1 MNYRPL
7 ALMIGALALTP
18 LSTIA
23 APPPWAGGAKASQ
36 NAAGGADISAL
47 RRPPNSCTLGRHRYR
62 QWEEGENEDE

>member
-36 NAAGGADISAL
+36 NAAGGEQHRQYLSLIPLSRC
-47 RRPPNSCTLGRHRYR
+47 RRIAELKHQLARV
-62 QWEEGENEDE
+62 Q